1 MVSMC
6 NETNMAQL
14 LRLLQQWVNIWIM
27 AGASMQWKGV
37 PRKCTFYHGRRSIHQ
52 SNLLQQVSESLFMHF
67 VYLLKKVKLR
77 VWHNPSVKV
86 IDIWTGSYW
95 IAYFLWG
102 YNLCS
107 CGCCVWLAVEPN
119 WEHTHHLD
127 TLSRWQQINSLI
139 AHRWQIQFKQFIT
152 CWGMVLQLFV
162 RVFEKISE
170 RLEEKELTQKNCYKF
185 IQ

>member
-6 NETNMAQL
+6 NETNMTQL
-14 LRLLQQWVNIWIM
+14 LQLLQQWVNIWIM

-67 VYLLKKVKLR
+67 AYLLKKVKLR

-95 IAYFLWG
+95 IANILWE

-107 CGCCVWLAVEPN
+107 WGCCVWLAVEPN

-127 TLSRWQQINSLI
+127 TLGSKLTHWLLTDDKYNLNNLL
-139 AHRWQIQFKQFIT
+139 T

-162 RVFEKISE
+162 HVFKKIIANDKLRWIFFNNKKS
-170 RLEEKELTQKNCYKF
+170 CA
-185 IQ
+185 